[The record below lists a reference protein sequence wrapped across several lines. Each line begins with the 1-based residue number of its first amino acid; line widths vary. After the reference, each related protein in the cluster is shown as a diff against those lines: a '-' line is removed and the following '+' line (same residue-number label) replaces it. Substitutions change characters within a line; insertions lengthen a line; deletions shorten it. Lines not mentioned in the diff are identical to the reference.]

1 MSMRHRHKFLLFR
14 VYRFRDTQAY
24 GELYDGYVARIR
36 RFIAFRVK
44 SAQDAEELTAEVFL
58 RGWEYATSSMIE
70 KPGSL
75 FYRIARNVVADH
87 YRALER
93 SMEGGELDEAHEVPD
108 SALLAPEQMQLAE
121 DQAQLLKAMKSL
133 KEEYRDALMMRY
145 MDEMSV
151 KEIAQALEKTP
162 NNVRVLLHRA
172 KKALEQVITSTN

>member
-1 MSMRHRHKFLLFR
+1 MHNRHKFLLFR

-24 GELYDGYVARIR
+24 GELYEVYVARIR
-36 RFIAFRVK
+36 RFVAFRVK
-44 SAQDAEELTAEVFL
+44 SSQDAEDLTAEVFL

-70 KPGSL
+70 KPSAL
-75 FYRIARNVVADH
+75 FYRIARNVVVDH
-87 YRALER
+87 YRAKER
-93 SMEGGELDEAHEVPD
+93 LGESATMENAHLVVDKKPIASEQMELDEDRAELL
-108 SALLAPEQMQLAE
+108 SAMQLI
-121 DQAQLLKAMKSL
+121 

-172 KKALEQVITSTN
+172 KKALERVIETKK

>member
-24 GELYDGYVARIR
+24 GELYDVYVARIR
-36 RFIAFRVK
+36 RFVSFRVG
-44 SAQDAEELTAEVFL
+44 SPHDAEELTAEVFL

-70 KPGSL
+70 KPSAL

-87 YRALER
+87 YRER
-93 SMEGGELDEAHEVPD
+93 EKMGETASMQEAHEVPD
-108 SALLAPEQMQLAE
+108 STPIASEQMEMAE
-121 DQAQLLKAMKSL
+121 DQAQLLRALKSL

-172 KKALEQVITSTN
+172 KKALESVVQK

>member
-1 MSMRHRHKFLLFR
+1 MRHRHKFLLFR

-24 GELYDGYVARIR
+24 GELYDVYVARIR
-36 RFIAFRVK
+36 RFIAFRVG
-44 SAQDAEELTAEVFL
+44 SPQDAEELTAEVFL

-70 KPGSL
+70 KPSAL

-87 YRALER
+87 YREQKKAGDMV
-93 SMEGGELDEAHEVPD
+93 SMKEAYQVPD
-108 SALLAPEQMQLAE
+108 SAPLASEQIVMQD
-121 DQAQLLKAMKSL
+121 DQAQLLQALKSL
-133 KEEYRDALMMRY
+133 KEEYRDALMMKY

-172 KKALEQVITSTN
+172 KKALQNVVQP